1 VTVTSHQGSASAAQK
16 AGREP
21 PGGSPRP
28 RGHGSSLT
36 QNGDPTVNT
45 LQFISRAEQLR
56 LRASRN
62 WGRFLTKRGP
72 YTHPDPT
79 ERARLQCEQ
88 LEEERAD
95 RDWAS
100 RHRALLDPVATKFKE

>member
-1 VTVTSHQGSASAAQK
+1 VSA
-16 AGREP
+16 RI
-21 PGGSPRP
+21 
-28 RGHGSSLT
+28 
-36 QNGDPTVNT
+36 

-62 WGRFLTKRGP
+62 WGRFLSKRGP
-72 YTHPDPT
+72 YTHPDFL
-79 ERARLQCEQ
+79 ERARLQHEQ

-100 RHRALLDPVATKFKE
+100 RHRALLEPITTRFKE

>member
-1 VTVTSHQGSASAAQK
+1 MPAKV
-16 AGREP
+16 
-21 PGGSPRP
+21 
-28 RGHGSSLT
+28 
-36 QNGDPTVNT
+36 

-79 ERARLQCEQ
+79 ERAKLQYEQ

-95 RDWAS
+95 RDWPR
-100 RHRALLDPVATKFKE
+100 RHRVRLEPLATRFKE